1 MHMVGE
7 MRDGSFPLR
16 GKTTGV
22 TEQPKAAN
30 HTPLPWRL
38 EEGTPLIWGA
48 CDPDDKS
55 TYGMGFPVAE
65 AVPPTRWNCN
75 RPSAD
80 ERMANAAFI
89 VKAANSHEA
98 LIEALRPFA
107 AMAKSYDDMTDTPE
121 EIEFTILTREGN
133 RTTVSVTREDFERAR
148 AALKTASPNGT
159 EK

>member
-98 LIEALRPFA
+98 LIAALREAEAFIAIMFGRGPNA
-107 AMAKSYDDMTDTPE
+107 EIPETVPTPLGPPVKLGD
-121 EIEFTILTREGN
+121 IMRSIG
-133 RTTVSVTREDFERAR
+133 

-159 EK
+159 N